1 MNDFLNEYKLIV
13 SLVMIAAFVLIRWA
27 VIRLLRSR
35 AKGDD
40 VLLKHWAN
48 TTTNATQFIIVIGLI
63 IIWGSELRY
72 AALSVAAF
80 IVAIVIATREFIQNF
95 LGAVYLASSRPFSIG
110 EWISIDGH
118 VGEVV
123 RSDWLTTAILEV
135 DMEGQSYAYTGKTL
149 IIPNNQFV
157 VKTVYNLNYMRRYI
171 SHTFSIVREAE
182 HVNVFEIK
190 ELILAR
196 AKEYSRSFTDV
207 AERYNSLIETRL
219 GIEITG
225 PEASV
230 RISTNDT
237 GRNVFTISLFCP
249 TEKAVFIEQKL
260 TEDFMLRWYQLLE
273 QPQLQSG
280 ETATRDNN
288 SNE

>member
-1 MNDFLNEYKLIV
+1 
-13 SLVMIAAFVLIRWA
+13 MIAAFVLIRWA